1 MKKILLLFLTAV
13 LSMPLMLNA
22 QLTATFGTGTS
33 ETGTGGSAGAP
44 MSYGGA
50 YSYCQQIYRAAEFS
64 AANVPAG
71 ATIIAIEFYNATGAT
86 TMSDL
91 RTYMGLCTN
100 NYFSGTTDWAPY
112 NTLTLVDS
120 GNWVAPAGWFTIDL
134 DNPFVWDGVSN
145 LVLGV
150 SFRGA
155 HSDYSTNNPNCG
167 YRYTSQGTGNNA
179 HIRRFSTT
187 LSSCD
192 PTSTTAANSVSPSR
206 PNLRI
211 TYIVS
216 GCPSFPPTV
225 ANIGPYSAD
234 LNWINFQQSA
244 YSWDMLYGE
253 TGTFD
258 TLSGGTTL
266 TGLTDTFYTMT
277 GLTSATT
284 YSVYLK
290 SYCSSET
297 GSWSS
302 PRTFTTPAACPTPTN
317 LVLMSHTAE
326 EATISWQPGATET
339 GWEVTCVPHGDPVG
353 SGTPV
358 YVSNSPYTFTNLT
371 DNTQYD
377 LYVRADCGN
386 GENSFWSSPVTFTT
400 DPYCTPPTN
409 VTSEQVTGTSALIVW
424 GSAPVG
430 ATGYTVGYSEAGM
443 DNWTTF
449 TSITGNSQML
459 AGLTP
464 NTEYD
469 VFVFSECDQGNVDTV
484 FTSFE
489 TGCMAGGDPFT
500 EGTITTYQLPLNNYY
515 NYTFTQQIYLAS
527 EMGGAAT
534 IDSIAFD
541 YAYSSPSTDKTN
553 VTLYLGHT
561 TQSTFTSASDYIPST
576 GLQQVYTGSLNCSQG
591 WNTFVFSTP
600 FQYNGTDNLVLVV
613 DDNSGAYDGST
624 YVFRAHNAGANRT
637 LHFYDDTYNPDP
649 TNPTSSGAS
658 GYTTSN
664 RSNVKFFIPCDNT
677 ITCVAPNVYVNDV
690 TDNSVTVAW
699 APGNTETAWELEYQA
714 DGETSWTSEGAV
726 TSPHTVTN
734 LTADTKYHFRVRA
747 VCGGGEYS
755 GWASV
760 TRRTACTSIDL
771 PYTENFESAPASG
784 SGNMITCWTR
794 NTNYS
799 STAYPYTSSSQHYSG
814 TYSVYFYG
822 TSAYYSYL
830 ASPRIADNVQMNDI
844 QVSFYAYKTSAS
856 YKIKVGVMSDP
867 EDFNTFTAIGEFS
880 PTANNTWEYFDVNT
894 SNYMGNGRY
903 IVFAIPNEI
912 TSYMYIDDIVIDH
925 IPACPH
931 VTNIA
936 VPTAAITQNSAVVT
950 WTPGGTETDWE
961 VVYGPVGTISDPYL
975 ETPEYASGT
984 PSITL
989 NNLLPS
995 TIYDVYV
1002 RAVCGSSDGSSWM
1015 HANFQTECGVV
1026 STFPYT
1032 QNFNNQ
1038 GSGSSAYPMCWSR
1051 YQTGTTTTYP
1061 YISTTGGG
1069 SLYFYSYSATT
1080 VYGATDPMNLSNET
1094 PGLLA
1099 LSFDVYKS
1107 SASYGRL
1114 DVGYMTDE
1122 ANESTFH
1129 VLKSIYPGDLA
1140 STSTW
1145 YPFTVNIP
1153 ASVYNLSEVYFA
1165 FKAPISSNSNY
1176 VYIDNVKVDYL
1187 PECSAPSNFAAT
1199 NVAGTSALLTWTE
1212 APYGVT
1218 DYTIEYGEANT
1229 GFYQSQVVTGSQ
1241 FMLSGLTE
1249 LTTYEAMIYSN
1260 CTSGSS
1266 DTLTVTFTTNCAA
1279 GGDNIVGNGTTGTYD
1294 VPINTYYNY
1303 SYVQELFL
1311 ANEINASGDISSI
1324 GFQYIY
1330 STPQTKTNQSIYL
1343 AETDLTSLSNWIPS
1357 DSLTLVYQG
1366 SITYSNSGPDH
1377 WVNIPLTTP
1386 FNYSGNRN
1394 LVVVVKNDHGDYTTS
1409 SNNTFNAHSASGMT
1423 LQYYDD
1429 DYMFD
1434 FTSPESPSTYSYRNN
1449 VKFGMECDMTVTCI
1463 APNVYVQSFDA
1474 TSATI
1479 AWAPGAGESSWEMEY
1494 KANGDATWTSV
1505 GTVTA
1510 SPYVLSNLTSNTTYT
1525 VRLRSLCGGDNSAW
1539 ATTTVTIPCYI
1550 TALPFMENFDNATG
1564 TGSSN
1569 SVPCWTKKTNYST
1582 AYPYPSSTYTHS
1594 PNYSLYFYGTSAYYS
1609 MAVSPRF
1616 DDAIQMDSL
1625 QISFWSYKTSA
1636 NYFIEVGIL
1645 ADLNDPST
1653 FEPIGSFSPSVNS
1666 TWEKAEFT
1674 TSGYQGNG
1682 HYVAFRIPQWITSYQ
1697 YLDDITIDYIP
1708 ACVHVEDI
1716 LASNITQTTAD
1727 ITWTPGSTET
1737 SWEVLYGESVDF
1749 ATDVPSTESTNSISL
1764 TGLTP
1769 NTLYHVYV
1777 RGICDGGDYS
1787 TWEEYSFRTECGAI
1801 ATLPFTEDFDTYG
1814 TGTTVYP
1821 SCWGKINTYTSGD
1834 RPYVNSTHYAGVG
1847 SLYFYASSGTY
1858 NIAITPQFDAAIPVN
1873 TLQATFMYRASSS
1886 TDYMIVGVMTDP
1898 ANANTFVPVDT
1909 IHPGSSA
1916 TAWVEKEV
1924 LFNGYNGSGQYIAF
1938 YNGKA
1943 TTTCYSYIDDLFIG
1957 LIPTCLKPTQ
1967 VHATDVTT
1975 STIEL
1980 GWTENG
1986 SATEWEIEYGP
1997 AGFTLG
2003 NGTVE
2008 SGVTTNPYTI
2018 SNLTTATQYDF
2029 YVRSVCSA
2037 GDTSYF
2043 APVYTVTTACDAIDQ
2058 LPYTE
2063 NFDTYGTGESAY
2075 PDCWGKINTYSS
2087 NRPYVNSTNY
2097 AGTGS
2102 LYFYAG
2108 SATYNIAATPMFD
2121 ATIPVNTLQATFMY
2135 RAYSTTD
2142 YMIVGVMTNPMD
2154 ASTFVPV
2161 DTLYSPATASNWEER
2176 EVYFNNYNGNGH
2188 YIAFYNGKP
2197 TTTCYSYI
2205 DNLVID
2211 LMPSCPKPQDLH
2223 AVNATTN
2230 SIELGWTEAGSAT
2243 TWEIAYGD
2251 PGFDPD
2257 APSTATVT
2265 ATSNPFTVTGLNSTT
2280 TYEFRVRALCSA
2292 SDISNWSNAFS
2303 ASTTMTPIGLPYTA
2317 DFSAN
2322 DAWVLNNGACPNYWM
2337 KGTVSNDPAL
2347 FVTNNGSTPE
2357 YGNSNSAV
2365 AALKLFTVGTADSIT
2380 ITFDI
2385 MVDGEG
2391 GFDYFKL
2398 FLAPS
2403 SQQFPASTASASSGD
2418 YWYHDYSQNAYD
2430 FYNHGYG
2437 TQSSHAYILN
2447 KLTATTHVVA
2457 TMPNPNSNPNANS
2470 TALLA
2475 LTWKNDGSVL
2485 YNPPATITNLSVTIS
2500 GSGPVV
2506 TNPTVATNAAGDIAQ
2521 TTATLNA
2528 TITNPD
2534 NVTITAKGFQWKTT
2548 TGGNYTQIAG
2558 TGTGN
2563 TFTAN
2568 LTNLTPNTSYTYKAY
2583 ITFDGQTVYGS
2594 EQTFTTLQQGVDPC
2608 DVPTGLHSTNVE
2620 NEAIA
2625 IAWDAAANVNSWNI
2639 QYRPVGG
2646 TLSSATSNTNSYTI
2660 TGLTGHTN
2668 YEIQVQANCGDGNVS
2683 DWSAPITVQTTNV
2696 GVVNYLAN
2704 NVTLFPNPAREYVDV
2719 RVDGDVN
2726 VTAMEVFDV
2735 YGKLINTVMVVD
2747 NPTRINVSGLADGM
2761 YFVRVTTDNGTVTKS
2776 FVKR

>member
-13 LSMPLMLNA
+13 LSMPLVLNA

-33 ETGTGGSAGAP
+33 ETTTGGSAGAP

-50 YSYCQQIYRAAEFS
+50 YSWTQQIYRAAEFT

-100 NYFSGTTDWAPY
+100 NYFSGTSDWVPY
-112 NTLTLVDS
+112 NNLTLVDS
-120 GNWVAPAGWFTIDL
+120 GDWNAPAGWFTINL
-134 DNPFVWDGVSN
+134 DAPFVWDGTSN
-145 LVLGV
+145 LVVGV

-167 YRYTSQGTGNNA
+167 YRYSTQSGSA
-179 HIRRFSTT
+179 HIRRFSTN
-187 LSSCD
+187 LSDCD
-192 PTSTTAANSVSPSR
+192 PTNTASANSTSSNR

-211 TYIVS
+211 TYTLS
-216 GCPSFPPTV
+216 GCPSLTPTV

-400 DPYCTPPTN
+400 DPYCTPPVN

-430 ATGYTVGYSEAGM
+430 ATGYTLGYSEAGM

-469 VFVFSECDQGNVDTV
+469 VFVFSECVQGNVDTV

-515 NYTFTQQIYLAS
+515 NYTFTQQIYLAT

-541 YAYSSPSTDKTN
+541 YAYSTPSTNKTN

-561 TQSTFTSASDYIPST
+561 TQSTFSSASDYIPST

-613 DDNSGAYDGST
+613 DDNSGAYNSST

-637 LHFYDDTYNPDP
+637 LHFYNDTYNPDP

-726 TSPHTVTN
+726 TSPHTVLN
-734 LTADTKYHFRVRA
+734 LSADTKYHFRVRA

-771 PYTENFESAPASG
+771 PYMENFESATASG

-799 STAYPYTSSSQHYSG
+799 STAYPYTSSSQHHSG

-867 EDFNTFTAIGEFS
+867 EDFNTFTTIGEFS

-936 VPTAAITQNSAVVT
+936 APAAAITENSAVVT

-961 VVYGPVGTISDPYL
+961 VVYGPSGSISDPNQ
-975 ETPEYASGT
+975 ETAEYASGT

-995 TIYDVYV
+995 TLYDVYV
-1002 RAVCGSSDGSSWM
+1002 RAVCNSSDGSSWM
-1015 HANFQTECGVV
+1015 QASFQTECGVV

-1080 VYGATDPMNLSNET
+1080 VYGATDPMDLSNET
-1094 PGLLA
+1094 PGMLA

-1279 GGDNIVGNGTTGTYD
+1279 GGDNIVGNGTTGTYN

-1330 STPQTKTNQSIYL
+1330 STSQTKTNQSIYL
-1343 AETDLTSLSNWIPS
+1343 AETDLTSLSNWIPF

-1366 SITYSNSGPDH
+1366 SITYNNSGPDH

-1479 AWAPGAGESSWEMEY
+1479 AWAPGASESSWEMEY
-1494 KANGDATWTSV
+1494 KATGDATWTSV

-1525 VRLRSLCGGDNSAW
+1525 VRLRSLCGSDNSAW
-1539 ATTTVTIPCYI
+1539 ATTTVTIPCFV

-1645 ADLNDPST
+1645 TDMNDPTT
-1653 FEPIGSFSPSVNS
+1653 FEPIGTFCPSATS

-1727 ITWTPGSTET
+1727 IIWTPGSSET

-1801 ATLPFTEDFDTYG
+1801 ATLPFEEGFDTYG
-1814 TGTTVYP
+1814 TGTTVYLP
-1821 SCWGKINTYTSGD
+1821 CWGKINTYSSDRPYVNSTHYEGVGSLYFYAGSSGTYNIAVAPQLDSTIDINNVMLTFMYRATYSTDRMIVGVMTNPTDASSFVPVDTIAPASSVTTWVEREVYFTNYTGTGHYIALKNAYTSTSCYGYVDNFVIDNIPTCPKPTQVHATGVSTTTIDLAWTENGTATEWEIEYGPAGFTLGTGTVESATTNPYTISNLTASTQYDFYVRAVCGAGD
-1834 RPYVNSTHYAGVG
+1834 SSYYAPVYTAYTACDAVDQLPYTEGFDTYGTGDPAYPNCWGKINTYSSNRPYVNSTHYAGVG

-1858 NIAITPQFDAAIPVN
+1858 NIAITPLFDNIIPIN
-1873 TLQATFMYRASSS
+1873 TLQATFMYRAS
-1886 TDYMIVGVMTDP
+1886 
-1898 ANANTFVPVDT
+1898 
-1909 IHPGSSA
+1909 
-1916 TAWVEKEV
+1916 
-1924 LFNGYNGSGQYIAF
+1924 
-1938 YNGKA
+1938 
-1943 TTTCYSYIDDLFIG
+1943 
-1957 LIPTCLKPTQ
+1957 
-1967 VHATDVTT
+1967 
-1975 STIEL
+1975 
-1980 GWTENG
+1980 
-1986 SATEWEIEYGP
+1986 
-1997 AGFTLG
+1997 
-2003 NGTVE
+2003 
-2008 SGVTTNPYTI
+2008 
-2018 SNLTTATQYDF
+2018 
-2029 YVRSVCSA
+2029 
-2037 GDTSYF
+2037 
-2043 APVYTVTTACDAIDQ
+2043 
-2058 LPYTE
+2058 
-2063 NFDTYGTGESAY
+2063 
-2075 PDCWGKINTYSS
+2075 
-2087 NRPYVNSTNY
+2087 
-2097 AGTGS
+2097 
-2102 LYFYAG
+2102 
-2108 SATYNIAATPMFD
+2108 
-2121 ATIPVNTLQATFMY
+2121 
-2135 RAYSTTD
+2135 STTD

-2154 ASTFVPV
+2154 ATTFVPV
-2161 DTLYSPATASNWEER
+2161 DTVYPTGSSATVWEEK
-2176 EVYFNNYNGNGH
+2176 EVVFNGYNGTGQ

-2197 TTTCYSYI
+2197 STTCYSYI
-2205 DNLVID
+2205 DDLSID
-2211 LMPSCPKPQDLH
+2211 LIPTCPKPQNLH
-2223 AVNATTN
+2223 VVDATTT
-2230 SIELGWTEAGSAT
+2230 SVELGWTEIGSAT
-2243 TWEIAYGD
+2243 TWEIAYGA
-2251 PGFDPD
+2251 PGFDPNS
-2257 APSTATVT
+2257 ASAITVT
-2265 ATSNPFTVTGLNSTT
+2265 ATSNPFTVTNLNSST
-2280 TYEFRVRALCSA
+2280 TYEFHVRALCSG
-2292 SDISNWSNAFS
+2292 SDISPWSNS
-2303 ASTTMTPIGLPYTA
+2303 LQASTTMTPVGLPYTA
-2317 DFSAN
+2317 DFSTN
-2322 DAWVLNNGACPNYWM
+2322 DAWVLNNGSCTNYWM
-2337 KGTVSNDPAL
+2337 KGTVGNDPAL
-2347 FVTNNGSTPE
+2347 FVSDNNSTPE
-2357 YGNSNSAV
+2357 YDGTSVSAV

-2380 ITFDI
+2380 ISFDI

-2391 GFDYFKL
+2391 SFDYFKL

-2403 SQQFPASTASASSGD
+2403 SQQFPATTSVTSDHFGYNSFST
-2418 YWYHDYSQNAYD
+2418 NAYN
-2430 FYNHGYG
+2430 FYANGYG
-2437 TQSSHAYILN
+2437 TQSSYPYVLN
-2447 KLTATTHVVA
+2447 KLTASIHVTA
-2457 TMPNPNSNPNANS
+2457 TMPNPNTSPNANS

-2475 LTWKNDGSVL
+2475 LTWKNDGSVT
-2485 YNPPATITNLSVTIS
+2485 YNPPATITNLSVTAS

-2506 TNPTVATNAAGDIAQ
+2506 TNPTVATNAATSVAQ

-2534 NVTITAKGFQWKTT
+2534 NVTISAKGFEWKAT
-2548 TGGNYTQIAG
+2548 TGGTYTQVTG

-2568 LTNLTPNTSYTYKAY
+2568 LTNLTPNTSYTYKAF
-2583 ITFDGQTVYGS
+2583 ITYNGTTVYGS
-2594 EQTFTTLQQGVDPC
+2594 QMTFTTLQQGADPC

-2620 NEAIA
+2620 NEAIS

-2696 GVVNYLAN
+2696 GIENYLAN

-2735 YGKLINTVMVVD
+2735 YGKLLNTMTVTE

-2761 YFVRVTTDNGTVTKS
+2761 YFVRVTTDRGVVTKT